1 MARLTKHRENIIQ
14 AIKDGVPASEV
25 KDDLAGIV
33 MRREELETLLAGTKE
48 EPVLLH
54 PNMAAQYRKQ
64 VANLAQ
70 VLNREEN
77 RGEAAAILRSLVDRI
92 ELKPNQQ
99 GKLEIDLYGDLAG
112 ILTLAGKKD
121 RPIDQ
126 NDPFSRLRWLR
137 GPATSFTERELNGG
151 VVSNGRSY
159 SQWFELGG
167 GSTT

>member
-1 MARLTKHRENIIQ
+1 
-14 AIKDGVPASEV
+14 V
-25 KDDLAGIV
+25 
-33 MRREELETLLAGTKE
+33 TKE

-54 PNMAAQYRKQ
+54 PNMAAEFRKQ

-92 ELKPNQQ
+92 ELRPNQQ

-121 RPIDQ
+121 RPLDQ
-126 NDPFSRLRWLR
+126 NDQSVQQVKVVAGVGFEPSGYEADSYLRAASTAR
-137 GPATSFTERELNGG
+137 ASTRPATRDCPMM
-151 VVSNGRSY
+151 
-159 SQWFELGG
+159 
-167 GSTT
+167 

>member
-1 MARLTKHRENIIQ
+1 
-14 AIKDGVPASEV
+14 
-25 KDDLAGIV
+25 

-77 RGEAAAILRSLVDRI
+77 RSEAAALLRSLVDRI
-92 ELKPNQQ
+92 ELRPNQQ

-112 ILTLAGKKD
+112 ILTLAGKKTKPLD
-121 RPIDQ
+121 QDDLSVQQVKVVAGARNHREFPICVG
-126 NDPFSRLRWLR
+126 F
-137 GPATSFTERELNGG
+137 
-151 VVSNGRSY
+151 
-159 SQWFELGG
+159 
-167 GSTT
+167 